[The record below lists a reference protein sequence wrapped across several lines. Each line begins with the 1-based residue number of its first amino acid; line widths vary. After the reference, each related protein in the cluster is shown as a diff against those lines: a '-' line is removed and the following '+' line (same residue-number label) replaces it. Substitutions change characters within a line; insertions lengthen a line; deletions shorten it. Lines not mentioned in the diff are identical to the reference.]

1 MLQQLLDL
9 GGPGA
14 VVAGVGVVPEL
25 HGDFSL
31 NGTQF
36 TYITSA
42 KVQKLTQK
50 ALLVADSPE
59 TAAAFFLLLVLPL
72 LVQYKRDRN

>member
-1 MLQQLLDL
+1 MQVRSAGMLQQLLDL

-31 NGTQF
+31 NGTQ
-36 TYITSA
+36 
-42 KVQKLTQK
+42 
-50 ALLVADSPE
+50 
-59 TAAAFFLLLVLPL
+59 LLVLV
-72 LVQYKRDRN
+72 LVQTYKKWRRSRCSSVLCLSCMATSA

>member
-1 MLQQLLDL
+1 MQVRSAGMLQQLLDL

-14 VVAGVGVVPEL
+14 VVLGVGVVPEL

-36 TYITSA
+36 TYCASTN
-42 KVQKLTQK
+42 VQKLAQK
-50 ALLVADSPE
+50 ALLVADSLRQPQL
-59 TAAAFFLLLVLPL
+59 FFF
-72 LVQYKRDRN
+72 